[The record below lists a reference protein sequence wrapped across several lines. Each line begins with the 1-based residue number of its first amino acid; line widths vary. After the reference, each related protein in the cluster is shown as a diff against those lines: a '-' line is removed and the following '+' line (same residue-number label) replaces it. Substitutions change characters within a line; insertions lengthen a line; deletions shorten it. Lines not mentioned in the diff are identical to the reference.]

1 MITLFLLLF
10 TTVCV
15 FLLLQGMLKRGAVY
29 GYPFLAGAVFVGWVL
44 PQLVGLSHEQYLP
57 PGAVGSTVLMATLC
71 AAMCWLGATV
81 AHPPHRK
88 PIWNYDDR
96 RLLVVSAVLSLLGG
110 YFYYAIS
117 RLPPEMTE
125 TSTGLPVA
133 YYFFAR
139 MLTYGFAIAVLM
151 LVRNGSRVACL
162 IALYGALFFFD
173 RIVING
179 RRQDTGEFVMI
190 ILLAWWFQRDRC
202 IPRPLMLAGVVI
214 GSLLINSIG
223 DYRDASK
230 KEEGPKWDEI
240 ANIDFVGNLQKITE
254 QGGPE
259 LMNAAYIIA
268 AVGRTMDFD
277 VGTSH
282 WNALMYAYVPAQLVG
297 TEFKEALYLPQSTNW
312 RNTSAATSPAY
323 DEFFYTPV
331 PGSTVTGFADAY
343 ASFWYFGCLEFFGIA
358 YCMQKLWWAARGG
371 SFVAQLLYMLMP
383 INALEAITHGT
394 DAFVVPWVHMAIFLL
409 PGIYLARRRKTASE
423 PHGGHQ
429 LAGPRVVQP
438 RFRAR

>member
-1 MITLFLLLF
+1 M
-10 TTVCV
+10 
-15 FLLLQGMLKRGAVY
+15 FLLLQGMLKRGAIY

-44 PQLVGLSHEQYLP
+44 PQLVGLSHERYLP
-57 PGAVGSTVLMATLC
+57 PGAVESTVLMATLC
-71 AAMCWLGATV
+71 AAMCWLGAAV
-81 AHPPHRK
+81 AHPPYRK
-88 PIWNYDDR
+88 PISTYDDR

-125 TSTGLPVA
+125 GGWTGLPVA

-151 LVRNGSRVACL
+151 FARNGSRVACL

-173 RIVING
+173 RIVIGG

-202 IPRPLMLAGVVI
+202 VPRPLMLAGLVI
-214 GSLLINSIG
+214 GTLLINSIG
-223 DYRDASK
+223 DDRSASG

-240 ANIDFVGNLQKITE
+240 ANIDFVGNMQNLTE
-254 QGGPE
+254 HGGPE

-268 AVGRTMDFD
+268 AVGRTMEFD
-277 VGTSH
+277 LGASH
-282 WNALMYAYVPAQLVG
+282 WNDLVFTYVPAQLVG
-297 TEFKEALYLPQSTNW
+297 TEFKEALYLPQF
-312 RNTSAATSPAY
+312 SPAY
-323 DEFFYTPV
+323 DEFLYTPT
-331 PGSTVTGFADAY
+331 PGSTLTGFSDAY

-383 INALEAITHGT
+383 MWALEAITHST
-394 DAFVVPWVHMAIFLL
+394 HAFGEPWVHIAIFLL
-409 PGIYLARRRKTASE
+409 PGIYLARRRGTASE
-423 PHGGHQ
+423 PHGGDQ
-429 LAGPRVVQP
+429 LAGPRIVQP
-438 RFRAR
+438 HFRAG